1 MTEERIYVACL
12 SSYVSGI
19 LHGAWIEVTDE
30 ETVLAAIDAM
40 LKASTLEEA
49 EEWAIHSH
57 EGFGRA
63 EIGEYESIARVCE
76 IAEFMRKHGEL
87 ADLVLH
93 EARGNMDDA
102 LNLIDNY
109 QGEFN
114 SLGDFAKLFYDA
126 IIGENIPESLIGYID
141 WEAMARDMQLG
152 GDIIVLND
160 GRNVHVCW
168 NRARGE

>member
-1 MTEERIYVACL
+1 
-12 SSYVSGI
+12 
-19 LHGAWIEVTDE
+19 
-30 ETVLAAIDAM
+30 VLGEINAM

-57 EGFGRA
+57 EGFGRT

>member
-76 IAEFMRKHGEL
+76 IAEFIRKHGEL
-87 ADLVLH
+87 GDLVLH
-93 EARGNMDDA
+93 ESRGNMDDA
-102 LNLIDNY
+102 LNLIKNY

-114 SLGDFAKLFYDA
+114 SLGEFAESFYDE
-126 IIGENIPESLIGYID
+126 IGGENIPEALIGYID

-160 GRNVHVCW
+160 GRNVHVFW
-168 NRARGE
+168 NR